1 MNELLK
7 EFIIKFFLGGLIV
20 GGISVIIKFF
30 SSNFAGQLSGTLP
43 LVLSYTVLLT
53 FLVFNRKKTIDTVY
67 IAILGNIIW
76 VLYAFILYLTL
87 LFNFPLYACFI
98 ISVSVWI
105 ILSYL
110 YYTKVTCKIT

>member
-1 MNELLK
+1 MNEILK
-7 EFIIKFFLGGLIV
+7 EFLIKFLLGGLIV

-53 FLVFNRKKTIDTVY
+53 FLVFNRKKTINAVY

-76 VLYAFILYLTL
+76 IIYAFILYLTL
-87 LFNFPLYACFI
+87 LFELPLYACFI
-98 ISVSVWI
+98 ISVSIWI
-105 ILSYL
+105 VLSYL
-110 YYTKVTCKIT
+110 YYSNVTCKFI